1 MSLEKKVHALESSP
15 KQDPFSY
22 APGKH
27 LGHYT
32 NAEHLTL
39 ETATTLACVDT
50 WFSITWPAVVCS
62 YTASI
67 ASTCNDPGMPQ
78 NGTRYGDS
86 REPGDTITFQC
97 DPGYQL
103 QGQAK
108 ITCVQLNSRFFWQ
121 PDPPSCIG
129 TGPGE
134 MELTGLEMNVAY
146 LLDRPANDCFFRR
159 TFQELLKWPQALWD
173 NAEILLQTFIL
184 LDELKGV
191 ISLMYSNWHLSNISC
206 P

>member
-1 MSLEKKVHALESSP
+1 MPLSPPQTRPLFLCSRKTFGALYQCWASHPRDSNHP
-15 KQDPFSY
+15 SMC
-22 APGKH
+22 GH
-27 LGHYT
+27 LVLH
-32 NAEHLTL
+32 HLTSCCL
-39 ETATTLACVDT
+39 FLY
-50 WFSITWPAVVCS
+50 SIHRVHLQWPWNAPEW
-62 YTASI
+62 Y
-67 ASTCNDPGMPQ
+67 P
-78 NGTRYGDS
+78 
-86 REPGDTITFQC
+86 
-97 DPGYQL
+97 L
-103 QGQAK
+103 W
-108 ITCVQLNSRFFWQ
+108 WQ
-121 PDPPSCIG
+121 PGTWRYHHLPVWPWIPAPRTSQNHVCAAKQSLLLAARPPSCIG

>member
-1 MSLEKKVHALESSP
+1 MEAWKQSTCHWTLPQGRPLFLCSLKTLGALYPCWAFHSRGSSHP
-15 KQDPFSY
+15 SMC
-22 APGKH
+22 GH
-27 LGHYT
+27 LVLS
-32 NAEHLTL
+32 HLTS
-39 ETATTLACVDT
+39 C
-50 WFSITWPAVVCS
+50 VCS
-62 YTASI
+62 SAASI

-129 TGPGE
+129 TGPGKWKCHAWKWKQPTLRIGSL
-134 MELTGLEMNVAY
+134 MF
-146 LLDRPANDCFFRR
+146 CFFRR
-159 TFQELLKWPQALWD
+159 TFQELLKWPRALWD
-173 NAEILLQTFIL
+173 NPEFLLQTFIL
-184 LDELKGV
+184 LDELKDV